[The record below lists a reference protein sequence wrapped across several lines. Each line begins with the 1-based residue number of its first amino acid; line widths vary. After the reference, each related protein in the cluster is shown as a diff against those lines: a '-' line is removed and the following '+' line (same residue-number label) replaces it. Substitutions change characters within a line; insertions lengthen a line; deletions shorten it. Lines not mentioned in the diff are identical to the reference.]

1 MIDEKSKIHF
11 LNKIL
16 SSPGF
21 SKTNRY
27 KELLKYLVHA
37 EIDGKPV
44 KETSIAIDLFDKD
57 DSFDPAEDTIVR
69 VTVLNIRKK
78 LAHYYFTDG
87 ATDTVRIEIPKGT
100 YNIIFN
106 QVKHP
111 RKISWNKRR
120 KYLFSF
126 QVLLL
131 VFFILGATYLY
142 TENRSLKSQFYPVK
156 KDNPIWNEFINSD
169 VPASLVL
176 GDYFFMYQIQD
187 NRRIF
192 VRDSRVNSMEDFD
205 EEIRPLNKD
214 WNPLEFSYLPPS
226 MATSSIDLIRIL
238 NIRDQKTQ
246 IKVSSELEWNDFSQS
261 NIIYA
266 GHYKSFFIIKRL
278 LPQFHFRVQ
287 IDTAY
292 VLHRLNNAGDVVE
305 SYDIS
310 RVDMGAFMT
319 DYSFIGK
326 IKGPGNN
333 AVLLIASG
341 DEVGI
346 AQSIKMLSSPGFQ
359 DDLETQFGEISHKDP
374 FYFEMILK
382 TEGFSHTGFTSEI
395 VYYKNTSKSE

>member
-1 MIDEKSKIHF
+1 MFDEKSKILF

-21 SKTNRY
+21 CKTNRY
-27 KELLKYLVHA
+27 KELLKYLVQA
-37 EIDGKPV
+37 EIDGKSV

-106 QVKHP
+106 QIKHP
-111 RKISWNKRR
+111 RKITWNKRR

-131 VFFILGATYLY
+131 VFFILGAVYLF

-156 KDNPIWNEFINSD
+156 KDNPIWQEFINSE
-169 VPASLVL
+169 VPTSLVL
-176 GDYFFMYQIQD
+176 GDFYFMYEMLD
-187 NRRIF
+187 DRRIP
-192 VRDSRVNSMEDFD
+192 VRDPRINSD
-205 EEIRPLNKD
+205 EEFYEKIESLDKE
-214 WNPLEFSYLPPS
+214 WSPLEYTYLPPS
-226 MATSSIDLIRIL
+226 TATQTIDIIRIL
-238 NIRDQKTQ
+238 NIRDQETQ
-246 IKVSSELEWNDFSQS
+246 IKLSSELEWNDFNQA
-261 NIIYA
+261 NIIYT
-266 GHYKSFFIIKRL
+266 GHYKSLFLINRL
-278 LPQFHFRVQ
+278 LPRFHFQIQ
-287 IDTAY
+287 IDSAY
-292 VLHRLNNAGDVVE
+292 MLHRLDNAGDVVE

-359 DDLETQFGEISHKDP
+359 DDLETQFGEISHKNP

-395 VYYKNTSKSE
+395 VYYKDTSKPE